1 MKTLISN
8 VNVFDGKNST
18 ILEHQ
23 NIVIDNH
30 LVTEIFSGEHSQEQ
44 FDQVIDGKGQYAIP
58 GLTDA
63 HVHLGKTHIDG
74 ATASYDAIIGAVVAG
89 KLLDHGITTVR
100 DAGSVTTGLKRAI
113 DEGVIPGPRIFP
125 SMNYLSQTCGHGDS
139 EYAHYNRD
147 IQYRNPRGVALCDG
161 VAECRRAVREQFFLG
176 ASQIK
181 IMAGGGM
188 SSICDPVETLQ
199 FSLEEMKAIVETT
212 ADYGSYVLAHLYT
225 PSCIQRAVEAGV
237 KSLEHGHWI
246 DEETAKL
253 IKDKDVFLNPCPQFT
268 LEEVKWNHMGEFSDQ
283 PSQLKK
289 KKKPGSARVKEQM
302 EETTNLINKY
312 DLKILFG
319 TDLMIMYNEYEPRE
333 SLDFTEYKKRF
344 GSYKGLL
351 AATGNFHEV
360 TKLTTYQNPYP
371 DGHIGVLTK
380 GSYADIVITKGNP
393 VENLD
398 ILGDVNNILLV
409 MKDGKV
415 YKNSL

>member
-225 PSCIQRAVEAGV
+225 PACIQRAVEAGV

-253 IKDKDVFLNPCPQFT
+253 IKEKDVFLNPCPQFT

-289 KKKPGSARVKEQM
+289 KKKPGSARVKEHM

-351 AATGNFHEV
+351 AATGNFHEI

-371 DGHIGVLTK
+371 DGHIGVLTQ

>member
-8 VNVFDGKNST
+8 VNVFDGKKST

-351 AATGNFHEV
+351 AATGNFHEI

-371 DGHIGVLTK
+371 DGHIGVLTQ

>member
-23 NIVIDNH
+23 NIVIDNY

-58 GLTDA
+58 ELTDA

-351 AATGNFHEV
+351 AATGNFHEI
-360 TKLTTYQNPYP
+360 TKLTTYQNSYP

-409 MKDGKV
+409 MKDGRV

>member
-8 VNVFDGKNST
+8 INVFDGKNST

-44 FDQVIDGKGQYAIP
+44 FNQVIDGKGQYAIP

-319 TDLMIMYNEYEPRE
+319 TDLMIMNNEYEPRE

-351 AATGNFHEV
+351 AATGNFHEI

>member
-1 MKTLISN
+1 MKTLIGN

-113 DEGVIPGPRIFP
+113 DEGMIPGPRIFP

-351 AATGNFHEV
+351 AATGNFHEI

-409 MKDGKV
+409 MKDGRV

>member
-113 DEGVIPGPRIFP
+113 DEGMIPGPRIFP

>member
-23 NIVIDNH
+23 NIVIDNY

-188 SSICDPVETLQ
+188 SSICDPVETMQ

-351 AATGNFHEV
+351 AATGNFHEI
-360 TKLTTYQNPYP
+360 TKFTTYQNPYP

-409 MKDGKV
+409 MKDGRV

>member
-23 NIVIDNH
+23 NIVIDNY

-351 AATGNFHEV
+351 AATGNFHEI

-371 DGHIGVLTK
+371 DGHIGVLTQ

>member
-74 ATASYDAIIGAVVAG
+74 TTASYDAIIGAVVAG

-199 FSLEEMKAIVETT
+199 FSLEEMKTIVETT

-225 PSCIQRAVEAGV
+225 PACIQRAVEAGV

-253 IKDKDVFLNPCPQFT
+253 IKEKDVFLNPCPQFT

-289 KKKPGSARVKEQM
+289 KKKPGSARVKEHM

-333 SLDFTEYKKRF
+333 NLDFTEYKKRF

-351 AATGNFHEV
+351 AATGNFHEI

-371 DGHIGVLTK
+371 DGHIGVLTQ

>member
-23 NIVIDNH
+23 NIVIDNY

>member
-1 MKTLISN
+1 MKTLIGN

-225 PSCIQRAVEAGV
+225 PACIQRAVEAGV

-253 IKDKDVFLNPCPQFT
+253 IKEKDVFLNPCPQFT

-289 KKKPGSARVKEQM
+289 KKKPGSARVKEHM

-351 AATGNFHEV
+351 AATGNFHEL

>member
-113 DEGVIPGPRIFP
+113 DEGVIQGPRIFP

-199 FSLEEMKAIVETT
+199 FSLEEMKTIVETT

-225 PSCIQRAVEAGV
+225 PACIQRAVEAGV

-253 IKDKDVFLNPCPQFT
+253 IKEKDVFLNPCPQFT

-289 KKKPGSARVKEQM
+289 KKKPGSARVKEHM

-351 AATGNFHEV
+351 AATGNFHEI

-371 DGHIGVLTK
+371 DGHIGVLTQ

>member
-30 LVTEIFSGEHSQEQ
+30 LVAEIFSGEHSQEQ

-225 PSCIQRAVEAGV
+225 PACIQRAVEAGV

-253 IKDKDVFLNPCPQFT
+253 IKEKDVFLNPCPQFT

-351 AATGNFHEV
+351 AATGNFHEI

-409 MKDGKV
+409 MKDGRV

>member
-1 MKTLISN
+1 MKTLIGN

-351 AATGNFHEV
+351 AATGNFHEL

>member
-225 PSCIQRAVEAGV
+225 PACIQRAVEAGV

-351 AATGNFHEV
+351 AATGNFHEI

-409 MKDGKV
+409 MKDGRV